1 MDIQGS
7 VRDILQDKGDQIW
20 TTDGNTTVYEAV
32 GKMGKHNIGALVVV
46 DENDKVV
53 GVLSERDYSRKVVL
67 QGRTSRDTM
76 VSEIVDGPPTTVSMK
91 DSVNHCMRIMSDQH
105 IRHLPVM
112 DGEKLIGMLSMGDI
126 VRWVMASQQY
136 TIEHL
141 QGYIFGH

>member
-1 MDIQGS
+1 MDIQGT
-7 VRDILQDKGDQIW
+7 VRDLLQDKGDQIW
-20 TTDGNTTVYEAV
+20 TTHGNTTVYDAV
-32 GKMGKHNIGALVVV
+32 GKMGKHNIGALVVL
-46 DENDKVV
+46 DENDKVF

-76 VSEIVDGPPTTVSMK
+76 VSEIVDVPATTVTAK
-91 DSVNHCMRIMSDQH
+91 DSINHCMKVMSDEH

-112 DGEKLIGMLSMGDI
+112 DGDKLIGMVSMGDI
-126 VRWVMASQQY
+126 VRWVMASQQS